1 LLIFVV
7 GFSLRGWLSK
17 AAKARLSR
25 SGTAEH
31 SYPIKPASF
40 ASGSIVTTSSIR
52 ALHRGHAKPLPFGNF
67 DTPHARDS
75 LHFCDNPPARNR
87 FYLEENEPSLYASR
101 HTFARHRAKLSN
113 HRQRF
118 AQASVAERPVA
129 LPPGTSERAMPITQ
143 FLDGERLDEETRR
156 ALGLAFE
163 MTCIALRV
171 GDCADDVRQ
180 AVANKLIALAKVGE
194 RNPDRLCE
202 EALKDIRTPQQW
214 AASEAA
220 KSSVLSDDSA

>member
-1 LLIFVV
+1 
-7 GFSLRGWLSK
+7 
-17 AAKARLSR
+17 
-25 SGTAEH
+25 
-31 SYPIKPASF
+31 
-40 ASGSIVTTSSIR
+40 VT
-52 ALHRGHAKPLPFGNF
+52 
-67 DTPHARDS
+67 
-75 LHFCDNPPARNR
+75 
-87 FYLEENEPSLYASR
+87 
-101 HTFARHRAKLSN
+101 
-113 HRQRF
+113 
-118 AQASVAERPVA
+118 ERPVA
-129 LPPGTSERAMPITQ
+129 RAMPITQ

-214 AASEAA
+214 AASDAA
-220 KSSVLSDDSA
+220 RSSVLSEAHLRTAQPGTRGPPLGTLEPA